1 MKWEKFW
8 KLLECVGVENYYI
21 DFFIA
26 FYENVDF
33 VDLFEVL
40 SLYILRLFFI

>member
-8 KLLECVGVENYYI
+8 KPLECVGAENYHI
-21 DFFIA
+21 DFSIA
-26 FYENVDF
+26 SYENVDF

-40 SLYILRLFFI
+40 SLHISRSLST